1 MDRFV
6 TSYSDYSIWQL
17 DKSGLY
23 DLARF
28 VLIENYKHH
37 QNLSD
42 NMMISDSEVQ
52 VVYNE
57 EVQYF
62 EQSKIFVAKNH
73 INEIVGAIRIMNW
86 NKRDELPIT
95 KLFGIERINNTSL
108 KDDGMDIWHV
118 GRFAVSS
125 GLGVALFPSSR
136 TNDVCRGTHLQKR

>member
-23 DLARF
+23 DLVRF

-62 EQSKIFVAKNH
+62 EQSSLLMKFMK
-73 INEIVGAIRIMNW
+73 MN
-86 NKRDELPIT
+86 K
-95 KLFGIERINNTSL
+95 
-108 KDDGMDIWHV
+108 
-118 GRFAVSS
+118 
-125 GLGVALFPSSR
+125 
-136 TNDVCRGTHLQKR
+136 

>member
-42 NMMISDSEVQ
+42 NMMISDSKVQ

-57 EVQYF
+57 EVQHF
-62 EQSKIFVAKNH
+62 EQSSLLMKLVK
-73 INEIVGAIRIMNW
+73 MN
-86 NKRDELPIT
+86 K
-95 KLFGIERINNTSL
+95 
-108 KDDGMDIWHV
+108 
-118 GRFAVSS
+118 
-125 GLGVALFPSSR
+125 
-136 TNDVCRGTHLQKR
+136 